1 MVMIAAAIVVVLIP
15 VSGRMPAMTV
25 FVTPSVCVRPAV
37 RTLLVQFLASFYRL
51 SACPAVVFG
60 GFVQSMVGF
69 CDALL
74 ACLFMFIGANDWC
87 AGENESRQCRSRHR
101 CPSPERLLS
110 LILHFYSALLTID

>member
-1 MVMIAAAIVVVLIP
+1 MVVTAAAIVVVLIP
-15 VSGRMPAMTV
+15 VSVRMPAMAV
-25 FVTPSVCVRPAV
+25 FVPPSVGVRPAV
-37 RTLLVQFLASFYRL
+37 LTRLVQLLASVYRL
-51 SACPAVVFG
+51 SAFPAVVFG

-74 ACLFMFIGANDWC
+74 ACLFMFIGANDSC